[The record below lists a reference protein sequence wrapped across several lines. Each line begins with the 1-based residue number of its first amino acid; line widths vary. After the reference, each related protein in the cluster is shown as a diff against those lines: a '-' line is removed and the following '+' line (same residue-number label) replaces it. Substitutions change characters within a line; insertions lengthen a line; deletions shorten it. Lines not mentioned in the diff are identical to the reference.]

1 MGTEAGD
8 VDGRNHRP
16 GRGSSA
22 SSRHLHGVGGASAAE
37 VNLSGRRPFAEK
49 LWSDLAETFFPD
61 DPFRGFGALP
71 PARRAWCAVKYF
83 VPALDWVPRYGLDK
97 FKFDL
102 LAGITIASLAIPQG
116 ISYARLA
123 NLPPII
129 GLYSSFVPPLMYA
142 VFGSSNNLAV
152 GTVAAA
158 SLLLASIIETEV
170 AADENPQLYLQLFYT
185 AAFFTGLFQTALGV
199 FRLGLIVDFLSRST
213 ITGFMGGTA
222 MIIILQQFK
231 GLLGMKHFTTKTDI
245 ISVLHSTYHYRHEWK
260 WQSAV
265 LGICFLLF
273 LLSSKHLRK
282 KLPKL
287 FWVSAIAPFMVVVI
301 GGIFAFLVKGDEHGI
316 PIVGNLNKGINP
328 LSIAQLTFQS
338 RHMKTAV
345 KAGLLSGILALAE
358 GIAVGRSL
366 AMVKNEQIDGNK
378 EMIAFGIMNIAG
390 SFTSCYLTTG
400 PFSKSA
406 VNFHAGCKTP
416 MSNVVMSVCIML
428 VLLFLAPLFKYTPLV
443 ALSSI
448 IVVAMIGL
456 VKVKEFCHL
465 YKVDKFDFC
474 ICMVAFLGVV
484 FFTMVAG
491 LSASVGLSVVRAL
504 LYVARP
510 ATCKL
515 GNIAGSETFRDVKQY
530 PQAKSIP
537 GILVLQLGSPIYF
550 VNAGYLRERILR
562 WVEDEDNLCKS
573 VGHDLQYLV
582 LDLGGVTSVDNSGV
596 GMLLEVHKSLE
607 RRGITIALTNP
618 RLEVTEKLVLS
629 GYVRDILGDEWVFLT
644 VKDAITACRYA
655 LQISRNKGEDE
666 V

>member
-8 VDGRNHRP
+8 VDGRNHQRP

-301 GGIFAFLVKGDEHGI
+301 GGVFAFLVKGDEHGI

-582 LDLGGVTSVDNSGV
+582 LDLGG
-596 GMLLEVHKSLE
+596 M
-607 RRGITIALTNP
+607 TIALTNP

>member
-8 VDGRNHRP
+8 DDHR
-16 GRGSSA
+16 RRTT
-22 SSRHLHGVGGASAAE
+22 RHLHGLGAAGDAAE
-37 VNLSGRRPFAEK
+37 VNLSARRPFVEAV
-49 LWSDLAETFFPD
+49 WSDLAETFFPD
-61 DPFRGFGALP
+61 DPFRGLGALP
-71 PARRAWCAVKYF
+71 PAARAWGALKYF
-83 VPALDWVPRYGLDK
+83 VPSLEWAPRYGLDK
-97 FKFDL
+97 FKYDL

-123 NLPPII
+123 NLPPVI
-129 GLYSSFVPPLMYA
+129 GLYSSFVPPLLYA
-142 VFGSSNNLAV
+142 VFGSSNNMAV

-170 AADENPQLYLQLFYT
+170 TADEDPQLYLRLFYT

-213 ITGFMGGTA
+213 ITGFMSGTA
-222 MIIILQQFK
+222 TIIILQQLK

-245 ISVLHSTYHYRHEWK
+245 ISVLLSTFRYRHEWK

-282 KLPKL
+282 RKPKL

-301 GGIFAFLVKGDEHGI
+301 GGVFAFLVKGDEHGI
-316 PIVGNLNKGINP
+316 PIVGSLKKGLNP
-328 LSIAQLTFQS
+328 LSITQLTFES
-338 RHMKTAV
+338 KHMKTAV

-443 ALSSI
+443 ALSAI

-456 VKVKEFCHL
+456 IKVTEFCHL

-474 ICMVAFLGVV
+474 ICMVAFIGVV
-484 FFTMVAG
+484 FFTMVIG
-491 LSASVGLSVVRAL
+491 LGASVGLSVIRAL

-510 ATCKL
+510 TTCKL
-515 GNIAGSETFRDVKQY
+515 GSIAGSETFRDVKQY
-530 PQAKSIP
+530 PHAKSIP

-562 WVEDEDNLCKS
+562 WVEDEENVCKG
-573 VGHDLQYLV
+573 VGHDLQYVV
-582 LDLGGVTSVDNSGV
+582 LDLGGVTSVDNSGI
-596 GMLLEVHKSLE
+596 GMLGEVYKSLD
-607 RRGITIALTNP
+607 RRGIRIALTNP
-618 RLEVTEKLVLS
+618 RLEVTEKLMLS
-629 GYVRDILGDEWVFLT
+629 GYIRDVLGEEWVFLT
-644 VKDAITACRYA
+644 IKDAITACRYA
-655 LQISRNKGEDE
+655 LQMSRSKGENE